1 MADRYALDTNV
12 YVQALRNGV
21 ALARLKRFLTRAGH
35 RVELHAVVALELRA
49 GAVSGQH
56 ERALDALFA
65 PYVVRSR
72 VTVPTLDACLQAGRV
87 LAALATKERVRL
99 ASAPAG
105 YSHDA
110 LIAASCREAGVVLV
124 TDNVRDFAAVQRHL
138 RGFRFV
144 PAAEALG
151 V

>member
-1 MADRYALDTNV
+1 MPDRFALDSNI
-12 YVQALRNGV
+12 YVKALRNAG

-35 RVELHAVVALELRA
+35 RIEINAVVALELRA
-49 GAVSGQH
+49 GALTAQH

-65 PYVVRSR
+65 PYGTRSR
-72 VTVPTLDACLQAGRV
+72 ITVPTLEAFMQAGRV

-99 ASAPAG
+99 AAARAG

-110 LIAASCREAGVVLV
+110 LIAASCREARVVLV
-124 TDNVRDFAAVQRHL
+124 TDNPRDFAAIQRHL

-144 PAAEALG
+144 AAAEALG
-151 V
+151 A

>member
-1 MADRYALDTNV
+1 MADRYALDTSV
-12 YVQALRNGV
+12 YVKALRDAD

-35 RVELHAVVALELRA
+35 RIEVHAVVALELRA
-49 GAVSGQH
+49 GALTAQH

-65 PYVVRSR
+65 PYAARSR
-72 VTVPTLDACLQAGRV
+72 ITVPTLDAFMQAGRV
-87 LAALATKERVRL
+87 LAALATNERVPL

-105 YSHDA
+105 LSHDA
-110 LIAASCREAGVVLV
+110 LIAASCRESRVILV
-124 TDNVRDFAAVQRHL
+124 TEHLRDFGAIQRHL

-144 PAAEALG
+144 AAAEALA